1 MIKKLLALS
10 LTAVLLSSPVGGNI
24 YAAPTETNQQLHPIT
39 KQPIY
44 ELSSMDYQGMIKTL
58 EEFEEK
64 SNGKLEVFT
73 LSERGYQ
80 HSKSQQGRELYV
92 AKIGNGD
99 KKIWIQGRIHGDE
112 PYGLESQIEILERLI
127 EQKDEKYKTLM
138 NELTMYFIPMYNPD
152 GSEMNNRRT
161 FLFDPKTGEPVLDE
175 KGEQKSVDMNRDWA
189 ENMFLASDSIAFYE
203 FWADIKPDFAFDIHH
218 QGLKTLYGT
227 EDKQVTMSL
236 GISLAPG
243 GPTLP
248 GVQDGKYD
256 EVTRQALVHV
266 YDELLKYDQFVV
278 DRYTVGNGTQE
289 IDIKGGVVSGMML
302 GLNYKGLNPDGHS
315 NPAIFIETSGNTR
328 QGDMPEDQR
337 EDLIL
342 QNVVALDT
350 FLTGI
355 ASGDI
360 YKEDASRWSEIP
372 HAPIE
377 GYQTDYDGIMP
388 IIPVK
393 GKTDEKIVL
402 DKPNNTIT
410 RYQAAELLVKA
421 LNLPVSSNNAVFKD
435 VPKGHESEI
444 VVGAVHAAGIF
455 TGKSDGTFGSNDEL
469 TRAQLAVILE
479 QAFDLSASTGSV
491 PSFEDVPTSWA
502 SQSIGA
508 VASLDILN
516 GKDGKFRPNE
526 AATRGEFG
534 TALVKAINQTKMN

>member
-1 MIKKLLALS
+1 MLKKMLALS
-10 LTAVLLSSPVGGNI
+10 LTAVLLASPVGGI
-24 YAAPTETNQQLHPIT
+24 GYAAPTAPTAPTETNQQIHPIT
-39 KQPIY
+39 KKPIY
-44 ELSSMDYQGMIKTL
+44 ELNVIDYQEMISML
-58 EEFEEK
+58 EKFEKE
-64 SNGKLEVFT
+64 SNGKLELFT

-112 PYGLESQIEILERLI
+112 PYGLESQMEIIKRLL

-152 GSEMNNRRT
+152 ASEMNNRRT
-161 FLFDPKTGEPVLDE
+161 FLFDPATGKPVLDE
-175 KGEQKSVDMNRDWA
+175 KGEQVTVDMNRDWA

-227 EDKQVTMSL
+227 KDTPVTMSL

-248 GVQDGKYD
+248 KVQDGKYD

-315 NPAIFIETSGNTR
+315 NPAVFIETSGNTR
-328 QGDMPEDQR
+328 EGDIPAEQR

-342 QNVVALDT
+342 QNIVALDT
-350 FLTGI
+350 FLNGI
-355 ASGDI
+355 ATGEM

-372 HAPIE
+372 HAPTE
-377 GYQTDYDGIMP
+377 AYQTDYDGVMP

-393 GKTDEKIVL
+393 GKAGEVIVL
-402 DKPNNTIT
+402 DKSNDEIT

-421 LNLPVSSNNAVFKD
+421 LNLPVSTNATVFSD
-435 VPKGHESEI
+435 VPEEHKN

-455 TGKSDGTFGSNDEL
+455 AGKSDGTFGSNDVL
-469 TRAQLAVILE
+469 TRAQLAVVLDKALDLNE
-479 QAFDLSASTGSV
+479 KTESTTSFD
-491 PSFEDVPTSWA
+491 DVPAWA
-502 SQSIGA
+502 AESIGA
-508 VASLDILN
+508 VASLEILT
-516 GKDGKFRPNE
+516 GKDQKFSPDK

-534 TALVKAINQTKMN
+534 LALVKAMK